1 MSLDLNYLRD
11 NLYYNR
17 NQLRRL
23 TRYSEYKRR
32 ALYRWLYFYLRRGD
46 RIDRQYERQIRKA
59 HESKYIRRNR
69 IYRYLEVGTNKRAL
83 AYASEIITEDNAWT
97 LLNDLFVATGIFLE
111 TARRKRLAGL
121 LEEDELIELLEDII
135 ALKEREIEVLSELH
149 DRISELHPGRID
161 WANSIARAISF
172 IRVRLERKR
181 ELIPPPPPPPPE
193 VDVVQFLASLS
204 IHCITGVA
212 PNIDERHIEARAILE
227 LTKAD
232 FENTDNDKGE
242 SLLEEYV
249 ILLGYDEVLD
259 CVEDEGKQFGVSII
273 EEFTLDQEDVE
284 DYTFTARFELFDY
297 DRDPPTLRFKHT
309 LKGISLDWQQTNELL
324 EKLEAV
330 ISGGY
335 VDDYKGGKGIKGQD
349 YKKHIWQDKD
359 VPRPDIISEDGYIKK
374 TDGAGISSTMS
385 DIVPILVEHQPL
397 GFEID
402 QPREFQKLKALFN
415 MEFLSDSVDA
425 YLSPSDRGLHMEAKD
440 RSTNWNNRLY
450 LGDCRGRLFFSE
462 VRSQGYLCKDDVLF
476 IGKKKCDKMRY
487 RTKIDS
493 KSLLSLPFTSK
504 PPTLRRISRRR
515 N

>member
-11 NLYYNR
+11 NVYINR
-17 NQLRRL
+17 QQLRNL
-23 TRYSEYKRR
+23 STYFEYKRR

-46 RIDRQYERQIRKA
+46 RIDKQHERQIRKA
-59 HESKYIRRNR
+59 RESKFIRLNR
-69 IYRYLEVGTNKRAL
+69 LQRYLEVGTNEKAL
-83 AYASEIITEDNAWT
+83 AYASEIITENNAWT
-97 LLNDLFVATGIFLE
+97 LLNDLFVSTDIFLA
-111 TARRKRLAGL
+111 TARRKKLEGL

-135 ALKEREIEVLSELH
+135 SLKEREIEVLSEIH
-149 DRISELHPGRID
+149 DRLSELHPERID
-161 WANSIARAISF
+161 WATSIVRAISF

-181 ELIPPPPPPPPE
+181 ELLPPPPPPPPE

-204 IHCITGVA
+204 VHCITGDD
-212 PNIDERHIEARAILE
+212 PNVEERHIEARAILE

-242 SLLEEYV
+242 SLLEEYI
-249 ILLGYDEVLD
+249 ILLGYDDLLD
-259 CVEDEGKQFGVSII
+259 CVEVEGKQFGVSII

-284 DYTFTARFELFDY
+284 DYTFTARFEVFDY
-297 DRDPPTLRFKHT
+297 DSKTPLRFKHT
-309 LKGISLDWQQTNELL
+309 IKGISLDWQETNELL

-330 ISGGY
+330 ISGAY
-335 VDDYKGGKGIKGQD
+335 ITDYKAGKGIKGKD
-349 YKKHIWQDKD
+349 YKKHIWQDKN
-359 VPRPDIISEDGYIKK
+359 VPRPDIVSEDGYIKK

-425 YLSPSDRGLHMEAKD
+425 YLSPSDRGLHMVAKD

-476 IGKKKCDKMRY
+476 IGKKKGDKMRH
-487 RTKIDS
+487 RTKIEPEN
-493 KSLLSLPFTSK
+493 LLCLPFTSK
-504 PPTLRRISRRR
+504 PPTLRRRPRRR